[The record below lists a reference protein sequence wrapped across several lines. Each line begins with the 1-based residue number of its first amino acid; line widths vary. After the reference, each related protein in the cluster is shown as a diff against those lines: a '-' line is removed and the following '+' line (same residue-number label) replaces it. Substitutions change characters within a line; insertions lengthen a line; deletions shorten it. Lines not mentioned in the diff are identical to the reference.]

1 MGSPASSPP
10 SCTQAVKSKEKQGGL
25 KTSMSTNLTAT
36 GRGISKNNPKDL
48 KKKNQIILFRTAAS
62 YFSMTGAGWDP
73 RSTSDPRPQ
82 WKSLF
87 WPEAGTWLDK
97 FRHTLQAGSTHPETG
112 ACTCFIK
119 ARRFGAP
126 LRFYGAVTLRRALT
140 ATATV
145 AVARQWQRLQL
156 QLGGQPW
163 LLQVRPS
170 SLWSASRSGFAT
182 RGRLAAVLSSHWTRG
197 SRCYPV
203 ARSVARRRWRPS
215 IAREQLFCRSVR
227 WWGLLGGRFK
237 NRNQEGGEQEPQ

>member
-1 MGSPASSPP
+1 
-10 SCTQAVKSKEKQGGL
+10 
-25 KTSMSTNLTAT
+25 
-36 GRGISKNNPKDL
+36 
-48 KKKNQIILFRTAAS
+48 
-62 YFSMTGAGWDP
+62 MTGAGWDP
-73 RSTSDPRPQ
+73 RTRPIHALNERVF
-82 WKSLF
+82 SE
-87 WPEAGTWLDK
+87 PEAGTWLDK

-119 ARRFGAP
+119 ARGSVLPPAFTA
-126 LRFYGAVTLRRALT
+126 LSLFRRALT

-145 AVARQWQRLQL
+145 AAARQWQRRQL

-237 NRNQEGGEQEPQ
+237 NRNQEGGGQRAPDRGSCTPPNWGLKNRLGCCGRVNAVALCAGLQALVR